1 MLNTAKNIKNIMI
14 MKEKNTMSDKKQETQ
29 QYTVKGISLGIFL
42 AILCNCMFLTS
53 SILVKE
59 YKLQSSEICFIRGLL
74 QMSSFFII
82 FLVPKMNIQK
92 RSKTRKENLEAQDLK
107 DQRASKISIDV
118 GLSIIVCLC
127 GLSFGT
133 MTLLAY
139 IGVNLLPLSDFVVFG
154 QTAPVFTLILSAIL
168 LR

>member
-1 MLNTAKNIKNIMI
+1 
-14 MKEKNTMSDKKQETQ
+14 
-29 QYTVKGISLGIFL
+29 
-42 AILCNCMFLTS
+42 
-53 SILVKE
+53 
-59 YKLQSSEICFIRGLL
+59 
-74 QMSSFFII
+74 MSSFFII
-82 FLVPKMNIQK
+82 FLVPKMNIRK
-92 RSKTRKENLEAQDLK
+92 RSKTRKENLEAQDSK

-139 IGVNLLPLSDFVVFG
+139 IGVKLLPLSDFVVFG

>member
-1 MLNTAKNIKNIMI
+1 MEKRIKIEDENSILN
-14 MKEKNTMSDKKQETQ
+14 EKQEQ
-29 QYTVKGISLGIFL
+29 RYTTKGISLGIFL

-59 YKLQSSEICFIRGLL
+59 YKLQSSEICFIRGIL
-74 QMSSFFII
+74 QMSSFLVIFII
-82 FLVPKMNIQK
+82 PKIK
-92 RSKTRKENLEAQDLK
+92 IGKIFKSKQRDYKVKKATKAEESRK
-107 DQRASKISIDV
+107 SIDF
-118 GLSIIVCLC
+118 GLCIVVCLC

-139 IGVNLLPLSDFVVFG
+139 IGVKLLPLSDFVVFG
-154 QTAPVFTLILSAIL
+154 QTAPVFTLILSAII